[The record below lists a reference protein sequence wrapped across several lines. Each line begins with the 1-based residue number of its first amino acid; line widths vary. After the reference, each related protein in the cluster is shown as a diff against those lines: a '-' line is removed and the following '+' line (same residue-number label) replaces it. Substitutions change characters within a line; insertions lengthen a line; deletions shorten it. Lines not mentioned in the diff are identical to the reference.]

1 MNRFGEELEWRD
13 LVTKEY
19 KAKAKNDMLDITIY
33 YMYCMALKVYTC
45 EEAARG
51 PKRF

>member
-13 LVTKEY
+13 LVTKKY

-33 YMYCMALKVYTC
+33 YNVQLMIIFSKNI
-45 EEAARG
+45 
-51 PKRF
+51 P